1 MNRLTMLGLLLT
13 GFLLVGVSSCSKP
26 PGQAEYDRGLYE
38 LKRGNAVRAKAL
50 LEKSITRRPGAEEN
64 ALAYNYLGVAA
75 GKLGQFQAAQE
86 AFEDSRRLGP
96 TLAEPV
102 LNLGLLSV
110 SSGDQLRA
118 LKWFEEAARLDEKD
132 TRALE
137 HMAELYRTRQQWP
150 EARRMLYAALNR
162 APDTPRLLTALANID
177 LAAKGDQAA
186 METLLRALEHNARY
200 APALFNLAYIYDSRL
215 NDPVHARS
223 YYRRFLGISG
233 SGPQADFAR
242 RALKRIES
250 TVPPRPP
257 PDLDAEPAPPPGPP
271 PAEGTAVPSAVVE
284 VPSAPAVVTPPVP
297 PALAEDSQQGAVR
310 RAAQLVERGETPAA
324 LTLLLEAADKARREN
339 RTADELKLVQD
350 AARLCFD
357 EPRAHYELGRL
368 LLARNDA
375 DDALKSFKKAT
386 TLDRNYAPAHLAL
399 ARTARQTGEYDAAV
413 VGYQAAIKADA
424 RDPEPVWELA
434 QLLDNQLKN
443 TERALETYRDFER
456 LFPRDPRVLQA
467 ADRAK
472 SLAAQRPVVAPVA
485 TVSPPPVTPR
495 PVVVAPPVVVPTS
508 QATVITFPSTPERS
522 ARPTRQI
529 SYQPPV
535 TPNPRAALLAFNQGA
550 QFQQQGKW
558 DSAIYYYLR
567 SLEND
572 DRLGTTFYNLGSAY
586 AARGE
591 TELARDAYLRALQLQ
606 PDLVSA
612 RYNLALLYL
621 QASEWAS
628 AESLLREVVR
638 QKPDYAA
645 AHYTLGMIYARTP
658 ATLDQARQSYRRY
671 LQLAPNEPTAAV
683 VRKWLTEH

>member
-1 MNRLTMLGLLLT
+1 
-13 GFLLVGVSSCSKP
+13 
-26 PGQAEYDRGLYE
+26 
-38 LKRGNAVRAKAL
+38 
-50 LEKSITRRPGAEEN
+50 
-64 ALAYNYLGVAA
+64 
-75 GKLGQFQAAQE
+75 
-86 AFEDSRRLGP
+86 
-96 TLAEPV
+96 
-102 LNLGLLSV
+102 
-110 SSGDQLRA
+110 
-118 LKWFEEAARLDEKD
+118 
-132 TRALE
+132 
-137 HMAELYRTRQQWP
+137 
-150 EARRMLYAALNR
+150 
-162 APDTPRLLTALANID
+162 
-177 LAAKGDQAA
+177 
-186 METLLRALEHNARY
+186 
-200 APALFNLAYIYDSRL
+200 
-215 NDPVHARS
+215 
-223 YYRRFLGISG
+223 
-233 SGPQADFAR
+233 
-242 RALKRIES
+242 
-250 TVPPRPP
+250 
-257 PDLDAEPAPPPGPP
+257 
-271 PAEGTAVPSAVVE
+271 
-284 VPSAPAVVTPPVP
+284 
-297 PALAEDSQQGAVR
+297 
-310 RAAQLVERGETPAA
+310 
-324 LTLLLEAADKARREN
+324 
-339 RTADELKLVQD
+339 
-350 AARLCFD
+350 
-357 EPRAHYELGRL
+357 L

-508 QATVITFPSTPERS
+508 QATVITFPSTPERP

>member
-1 MNRLTMLGLLLT
+1 
-13 GFLLVGVSSCSKP
+13 
-26 PGQAEYDRGLYE
+26 
-38 LKRGNAVRAKAL
+38 
-50 LEKSITRRPGAEEN
+50 
-64 ALAYNYLGVAA
+64 
-75 GKLGQFQAAQE
+75 
-86 AFEDSRRLGP
+86 
-96 TLAEPV
+96 
-102 LNLGLLSV
+102 
-110 SSGDQLRA
+110 
-118 LKWFEEAARLDEKD
+118 
-132 TRALE
+132 
-137 HMAELYRTRQQWP
+137 
-150 EARRMLYAALNR
+150 
-162 APDTPRLLTALANID
+162 
-177 LAAKGDQAA
+177 
-186 METLLRALEHNARY
+186 
-200 APALFNLAYIYDSRL
+200 
-215 NDPVHARS
+215 VHARS

-257 PDLDAEPAPPPGPP
+257 PDLDAPAAPPSEPP
-271 PAEGTAVPSAVVE
+271 PAVVSAVPPAAVT
-284 VPSAPAVVTPPVP
+284 SAPAPGERHRP
-297 PALAEDSQQGAVR
+297 PAPAEDSVQGTVR
-310 RAAQLVERGETPAA
+310 RAAQLVERGETPTA
-324 LTLLLEAADKARREN
+324 LSLLLEAAEKARREN
-339 RTADELKLVQD
+339 RTADQLKLVQD

-368 LLARNDA
+368 LMARNDA
-375 DDALKSFKKAT
+375 DDALQSFKKAT
-386 TLDRNYAPAHLAL
+386 TLDRNFAPAHLAL
-399 ARTARQTGEYDAAV
+399 ARAARQTGEYDAAV

-456 LFPRDPRVLQA
+456 LFPRDHRVLQA

-472 SLAAQRPVVAPVA
+472 SLAAQRPAVAPVT

-495 PVVVAPPVVVPTS
+495 PDAVAPPVVVNTS
-508 QATVITFPSTPERS
+508 RATVITFPTTPERP

-621 QASEWAS
+621 QASEWSS

-638 QKPDYAA
+638 QKPEYAA
-645 AHYTLGMIYARTP
+645 AHYTLGMIYARSP

-683 VRKWLTEH
+683 VRKWLAEH

>member
-1 MNRLTMLGLLLT
+1 MNRLTILGLLLT

-75 GKLGQFQAAQE
+75 GKLGQFQSAQE

-96 TLAEPV
+96 ALAEPV

-137 HMAELYRTRQQWP
+137 HMAELYRARQQWP

-162 APDTPRLLTALANID
+162 APDTPRLLTALANVD
-177 LAAKGDQAA
+177 LEAKGDQAA

-200 APALFNLAYIYDSRL
+200 APALFNLAYIYDARL

-257 PDLDAEPAPPPGPP
+257 PDLDEPAAPPSEPP
-271 PAEGTAVPSAVVE
+271 PAVVSAVPPAAVT
-284 VPSAPAVVTPPVP
+284 SAPAPVSAIVP
-297 PALAEDSQQGAVR
+297 PAPAEDSVQGTVR
-310 RAAQLVERGETPAA
+310 RAAQLVERGETPTA
-324 LTLLLEAADKARREN
+324 LSLLLEAAEKARREN
-339 RTADELKLVQD
+339 RTADQLKLVQD

-368 LLARNDA
+368 LMARNDA
-375 DDALKSFKKAT
+375 DDALQSFKKAT
-386 TLDRNYAPAHLAL
+386 TLDRNFAPAHLAL
-399 ARTARQTGEYDAAV
+399 ARAARQTGEYDAAV

-456 LFPRDPRVLQA
+456 LFPRDHRVLQA

-472 SLAAQRPVVAPVA
+472 SLAAQRPVVAPVT

-495 PVVVAPPVVVPTS
+495 PDAVAPPVVVNTS
-508 QATVITFPSTPERS
+508 RATVITFPTTPERP

-621 QASEWAS
+621 QASEWSS

-638 QKPDYAA
+638 QKPEYAA
-645 AHYTLGMIYARTP
+645 AHYTLGMIYARSP

-683 VRKWLTEH
+683 VRKWLAEH